1 MVRTWAE
8 EKCWISQKQDV
19 KVGAARKRGIKED
32 LKGDLWMDR
41 RRTRR
46 WLV

>member
-8 EKCWISQKQDV
+8 EKCWIRQKQDV
-19 KVGAARKRGIKED
+19 KVGAARKRGIEED
-32 LKGDLWMDR
+32 LRGDLWMDR
-41 RRTRR
+41 RRTWR